1 MEQLK
6 TCQNINDKVK
16 KQVYGVLE
24 KSICFMNGCCEV
36 GMIWKDPIQDTKKK
50 K

>member
-1 MEQLK
+1 MTK
-6 TCQNINDKVK
+6 DK

-36 GMIWKDPIQDTKKK
+36 GMIWKDPIQDIKRKKWVQEIK
-50 K
+50 KY